1 MNFPYIL
8 LYCSYWSLLL
18 AGIDPG
24 TVACTLLFV
33 FLKDSNIFLVK
44 LLSYVLGKQ
53 MSRITVKQYGDLF
66 CYLIFQVGILLGY
79 SLIKN
84 LLPFLFSESLN
95 SLTQIQ
101 HFFTSVDSVEKVVY
115 YHRLDLQRAL
125 ENFSALSLPHC
136 IFNQSTVPP

>member
-101 HFFTSVDSVEKVVY
+101 HFFTSVDSVIGYREKVVY

-125 ENFSALSLPHC
+125 ENFSA
-136 IFNQSTVPP
+136 